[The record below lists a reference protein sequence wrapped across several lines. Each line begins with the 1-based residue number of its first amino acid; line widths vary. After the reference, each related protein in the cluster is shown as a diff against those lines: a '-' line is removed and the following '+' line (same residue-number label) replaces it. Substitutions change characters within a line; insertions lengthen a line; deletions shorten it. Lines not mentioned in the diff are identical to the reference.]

1 MKTDATNIF
10 ETLKEEFTLLEKII
24 LVLLY
29 LNRNNQKI
37 DKLKLTK
44 MIFLISYDIKELRE
58 ELDFKIYKT
67 EIYDQNIN
75 DILDGLKQDGF
86 IKIKNKYIVL
96 TEKGIEEA
104 EKIFKEFSKKE
115 IDILE
120 EVLDLFDGTTNNEIL
135 AVFYFKV
142 PRFSELSGPL
152 PKIIKNRKKLAISLY
167 RKGKISI
174 GAASEIAG
182 MNIKDFMEML
192 KKKNLI

>member
-1 MKTDATNIF
+1 MKTNATNIF
-10 ETLKEEFTLLEKII
+10 ETLEEEFTLLEKII

-37 DKLKLTK
+37 NNLRLTK
-44 MIFLISYDIKELRE
+44 MIFLISYDIKELGE

-86 IKIKNKYIVL
+86 IKIKNKYIML
-96 TEKGIEEA
+96 TEKSIEEA
-104 EKIFKEFSKKE
+104 EKFFKEFSESE

-120 EVLDLFDGTTNNEIL
+120 EVLDLFDGTTDDEIL

-142 PRFSELSGPL
+142 PGFSELSGPL

>member
-29 LNRNNQKI
+29 LSRNNQKI

-86 IKIKNKYIVL
+86 IKIKNKYIML

-120 EVLDLFDGTTNNEIL
+120 EVLDLFDGTTNDEIL

-142 PRFSELSGPL
+142 PGFSELSGPL

>member
-1 MKTDATNIF
+1 MKTNATNIF

-29 LNRNNQKI
+29 LSRNNQKI

-142 PRFSELSGPL
+142 PGFSKLSGPL

>member
-1 MKTDATNIF
+1 MKTNVTNIS

-58 ELDFKIYKT
+58 ELDFKIYRT

-120 EVLDLFDGTTNNEIL
+120 EVLDLFNGITNDEIL

-142 PRFSELSGPL
+142 PGFSELTGPL
-152 PKIIKNRKKLAISLY
+152 LRIIKNRKKLAISLY
-167 RKGKISI
+167 QKGKISI
-174 GAASEIAG
+174 EAASEIAG
-182 MNIKDFMEML
+182 MNIKDFMELL

>member
-1 MKTDATNIF
+1 MKTNTTNIF

-29 LNRNNQKI
+29 LSRNNRKI
-37 DKLKLTK
+37 DKLRLIK
-44 MIFLISYDIKELRE
+44 MIFLISYDIKELGE

-86 IKIKNKYIVL
+86 IKIKNKYIML

-120 EVLDLFDGTTNNEIL
+120 EVLDLFDGTTDDEIL

-142 PRFSELSGPL
+142 PGFSELSGPL

>member
-1 MKTDATNIF
+1 MKTNVTNIF

-29 LNRNNQKI
+29 LSRNNQKI
-37 DKLKLTK
+37 DNLKLIK

-86 IKIKNKYIVL
+86 IKIKNKYIML
-96 TEKGIEEA
+96 TEKGIEVA

-120 EVLDLFDGTTNNEIL
+120 EVLDLFDGTTDDEIL

-142 PRFSELSGPL
+142 PGFSELSGPL

>member
-1 MKTDATNIF
+1 MKTNVTNIF

-37 DKLKLTK
+37 NNLRLTK
-44 MIFLISYDIKELRE
+44 MIFLISYDIKELGE

-120 EVLDLFDGTTNNEIL
+120 EVLDLFDGTTNDEIL

-142 PRFSELSGPL
+142 PGFSELSSPL

>member
-1 MKTDATNIF
+1 MKTNATNIF
-10 ETLKEEFTLLEKII
+10 ETLEEEFTLLEKII

-29 LNRNNQKI
+29 LNRYNQKI
-37 DKLKLTK
+37 DKLRLTK
-44 MIFLISYDIKELRE
+44 MIFLISYDIKELGE

-86 IKIKNKYIVL
+86 IKIKNKYIML

-104 EKIFKEFSKKE
+104 EKFFKEFSESE

-120 EVLDLFDGTTNNEIL
+120 EVLDLFDGTTDDEIL

-142 PRFSELSGPL
+142 PGFSELSGPL

>member
-1 MKTDATNIF
+1 MKTNVTNIF

-29 LNRNNQKI
+29 LSRNNQKI
-37 DKLKLTK
+37 DNLKLIK

-86 IKIKNKYIVL
+86 IKIKNKYIML

-120 EVLDLFDGTTNNEIL
+120 EVLDLFDGTTDDEIL

-142 PRFSELSGPL
+142 PGFSELSGPL

>member
-1 MKTDATNIF
+1 MKTNAINIF

-29 LNRNNQKI
+29 LNRDNQKI
-37 DKLKLTK
+37 DKLRLTK
-44 MIFLISYDIKELRE
+44 MVFLISYDIKELRE

-104 EKIFKEFSKKE
+104 EKIFKEFSE
-115 IDILE
+115 RERDILE

-142 PRFSELSGPL
+142 PGFSELSGPL

>member
-1 MKTDATNIF
+1 MKTNATNIF

-37 DKLKLTK
+37 DNLRLTK

-86 IKIKNKYIVL
+86 IKIKNKYIML

-104 EKIFKEFSKKE
+104 EKF
-115 IDILE
+115 L
-120 EVLDLFDGTTNNEIL
+120 
-135 AVFYFKV
+135 
-142 PRFSELSGPL
+142 
-152 PKIIKNRKKLAISLY
+152 KN
-167 RKGKISI
+167 
-174 GAASEIAG
+174 
-182 MNIKDFMEML
+182 FQ
-192 KKKNLI
+192 KKN

>member
-1 MKTDATNIF
+1 M
-10 ETLKEEFTLLEKII
+10 
-24 LVLLY
+24 
-29 LNRNNQKI
+29 
-37 DKLKLTK
+37 
-44 MIFLISYDIKELRE
+44 
-58 ELDFKIYKT
+58 
-67 EIYDQNIN
+67 
-75 DILDGLKQDGF
+75 
-86 IKIKNKYIVL
+86 L

-120 EVLDLFDGTTNNEIL
+120 EVLDLFDGTTNDEIL

-142 PRFSELSGPL
+142 PGFSELSGPL
-152 PKIIKNRKKLAISLY
+152 PKIVKNRKKLAISLY

>member
-1 MKTDATNIF
+1 MKTNTTNIF

-29 LNRNNQKI
+29 LSRNNRKI
-37 DKLKLTK
+37 DKLRLIK

-86 IKIKNKYIVL
+86 IKIKNKYIML

-120 EVLDLFDGTTNNEIL
+120 EVLDLFDGTTDDEIL

-142 PRFSELSGPL
+142 PGFSELSGPL

>member
-1 MKTDATNIF
+1 MKTNTTNIF

-37 DKLKLTK
+37 DKLRLTK

-86 IKIKNKYIVL
+86 IKIKNKYIML
-96 TEKGIEEA
+96 TEKGIEVA

-120 EVLDLFDGTTNNEIL
+120 EVLDLFNGTTDDEIL

-142 PRFSELSGPL
+142 PGFSELSGPL

-167 RKGKISI
+167 KKGKISI

-192 KKKNLI
+192 KKKNMI

>member
-1 MKTDATNIF
+1 MKTNVTNIF

-29 LNRNNQKI
+29 LSRNNQKI
-37 DKLKLTK
+37 DKLRLTK

-86 IKIKNKYIVL
+86 IKIKNKYIML

-120 EVLDLFDGTTNNEIL
+120 EVLDLFDGTTNDEIL

-142 PRFSELSGPL
+142 PGFSELSGPL
-152 PKIIKNRKKLAISLY
+152 PKIVKNRKKLAISLY

>member
-1 MKTDATNIF
+1 MKTNVTNIF

-37 DKLKLTK
+37 DNLRLTK
-44 MIFLISYDIKELRE
+44 MIFLISYDIKKLRE

-120 EVLDLFDGTTNNEIL
+120 EALDLFNGATDDEVL

-142 PRFSELSGPL
+142 PGFSELSGPL
-152 PKIIKNRKKLAISLY
+152 PKIIKNRKELAISLY

>member
-1 MKTDATNIF
+1 MKTNVTNIF

-29 LNRNNQKI
+29 LSRNNQKI
-37 DKLKLTK
+37 DKLRLTK

-86 IKIKNKYIVL
+86 IKIKNKYIML

-120 EVLDLFDGTTNNEIL
+120 EVLDLFDGTTNDEIL

-142 PRFSELSGPL
+142 PGFSELSGPL

-167 RKGKISI
+167 KKGKISI